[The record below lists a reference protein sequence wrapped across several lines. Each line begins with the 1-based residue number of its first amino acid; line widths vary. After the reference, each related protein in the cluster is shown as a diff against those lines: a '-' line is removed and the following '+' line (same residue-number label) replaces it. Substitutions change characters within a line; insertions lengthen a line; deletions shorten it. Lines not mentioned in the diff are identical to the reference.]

1 MKDLLFLLIKGFL
14 GVFMFLIPTMFLD
27 DEFSEQLPEGL
38 VKPRF
43 YAQICICL
51 VSNWGQGAASL
62 AFSVL
67 EGFPWWHQ
75 VCRDGYQ
82 KMLWAELNTDVRNL
96 IKLPFFW

>member
-51 VSNWGQGAASL
+51 VSN
-62 AFSVL
+62 
-67 EGFPWWHQ
+67 
-75 VCRDGYQ
+75 
-82 KMLWAELNTDVRNL
+82 
-96 IKLPFFW
+96 